1 MIHDVDGVR
10 LGRAR
15 LQGFKGKCEQRKGN
29 AMSTQFNDRRNP
41 NASLI
46 GCVIKSTH
54 LSLLP
59 VLYCNR
65 CSACPA
71 QPASQPSAYPFP
83 HLVPTRRVDLHKGA
97 PISVSVRWPF
107 FSFAFESSRGQMNG
121 RAPGT
126 HRRQERASAG
136 KKTGRPRAKL
146 CRPGTIILLSPLMIP
161 THTKPAP
168 ATQRTNALP
177 SRQRAETQYTHAR
190 LHTHPHS
197 PTLQS
202 TTI

>member
-15 LQGFKGKCEQRKGN
+15 LQGFKGKREQRKGN

-71 QPASQPSAYPFP
+71 QPAS
-83 HLVPTRRVDLHKGA
+83 LVPTLFPTSFQHAGWICTRGRPYPYPFAGL
-97 PISVSVRWPF
+97 F

-121 RAPGT
+121 RAPVT

-161 THTKPAP
+161 THTKAAP

>member
-1 MIHDVDGVR
+1 VRTSCPLDEPPSPPPPPPIPPISHLSLGWRCAVKRTSAGVIHDVDGVR

-46 GCVIKSTH
+46 GCVIKSTVTAH

-71 QPASQPSAYPFP
+71 QPSQPASQPSAYPFP

-107 FSFAFESSRGQMNG
+107 FFF
-121 RAPGT
+121 
-126 HRRQERASAG
+126 
-136 KKTGRPRAKL
+136 
-146 CRPGTIILLSPLMIP
+146 CF
-161 THTKPAP
+161 
-168 ATQRTNALP
+168 
-177 SRQRAETQYTHAR
+177 
-190 LHTHPHS
+190 
-197 PTLQS
+197 
-202 TTI
+202 